1 MSAHMVKAR
10 VRRKAFSH
18 LISLKI
24 FLLLLKNSQRTAKGN
39 EIYVYATYVG
49 VGNPDLQQLTH
60 ARVVFVA
67 QLTTVR

>member
-1 MSAHMVKAR
+1 MVRAR
-10 VRRKAFSH
+10 VGRKAFSH

-24 FLLLLKNSQRTAKGN
+24 FLLLLINSQRRAKGDK
-39 EIYVYATYVG
+39 IHVYVTYVG

-60 ARVVFVA
+60 ARVIFVA

>member
-1 MSAHMVKAR
+1 MKFMY
-10 VRRKAFSH
+10 
-18 LISLKI
+18 
-24 FLLLLKNSQRTAKGN
+24 
-39 EIYVYATYVG
+39 YVTYVG